1 MDDPRCRTLG
11 DRHPRVGSFETKY
24 RSPWRF
30 KPRCFGPWT
39 WSCCCPCGRTVLR
52 RRAAMAWRRENGLH
66 FIVGICAAHL
76 PFAAVSQRFRQ
87 QECFMPGVYWPA
99 AARCKRACPF
109 ITFRVI
115 LNLRCAS
122 QDIFFPFQVLQFQFQ
137 FTFPA
142 IPVCL
147 GMQRT
152 RATPQEHRFEVLR
165 QPNTAIL
172 FASDAPETARALCG
186 LDRLW
191 RWRREE
197 FWRVGGPVLGQPLV
211 WGKFGSWVG
220 VCTCI
225 SRSLVCWQPWPL
237 RV

>member
-1 MDDPRCRTLG
+1 VVSKRNTGRLG
-11 DRHPRVGSFETKY
+11 DSNHDVSGHGHGAAAVLADLPCSVAEQRWHGDGRTACTSSSASAQPTFLSQPCRSVFGNKSASCRAYIGLQQLDVSEPVVHHVSRHPQSTL
-24 RSPWRF
+24 
-30 KPRCFGPWT
+30 C
-39 WSCCCPCGRTVLR
+39 L
-52 RRAAMAWRRENGLH
+52 
-66 FIVGICAAHL
+66 
-76 PFAAVSQRFRQ
+76 
-87 QECFMPGVYWPA
+87 
-99 AARCKRACPF
+99 ARH
-109 ITFRVI
+109 I
-115 LNLRCAS
+115 
-122 QDIFFPFQVLQFQFQ
+122 FPFQVLQFQFQ

-147 GMQRT
+147 GIQRT

-172 FASDAPETARALCG
+172 FASDALETARALCG
-186 LDRLW
+186 LDTLW